1 MIALLKKEISVF
13 FSTLIGYLIIGVFLL
28 INSILLWSD
37 FSKMNIL
44 EYGYA
49 DMDIFFSIA
58 PLLFLLFIPAI
69 SMSIFTEE
77 YTSGTMET
85 LITKPITAFN
95 IVLGKF
101 LAIFTLVLFAIIPTL
116 IYVVNI
122 YYLGEIIGNL
132 DLAGIIGSYIG
143 LIFLCSLFSSV
154 SVYASSIVGNQIISF
169 LLAILLNTLFYFG
182 FDLLSEISLLQ
193 NIDLIIQQIGVSF
206 HYDSMSKGL
215 IKFSDVVYFTSFTF
229 LFIKLT
235 ELVIIDKKA

>member
-69 SMSIFTEE
+69 SMRIFTEE
-77 YTSGTMET
+77 YTIGTMET

>member
-13 FSTLIGYLIIGVFLL
+13 FSTLIGYLIIGIFLL

-44 EYGYA
+44 EYSYA

-69 SMSIFTEE
+69 SMRIFTEE

-116 IYVVNI
+116 IYVVSI
-122 YYLGEIIGNL
+122 YYLGESVGNL

-143 LIFLCSLFSSV
+143 LIFLCTLFSSV
-154 SVYASSIVGNQIISF
+154 SIYASSIASNSIISF
-169 LLAILLNTLFYFG
+169 ILAILLNALFYFG
-182 FDLLSEISLLQ
+182 FDLLSKISIFQ
-193 NIDLIIQQIGVSF
+193 NIDLMIQEIGVSF
-206 HYDSMSKGL
+206 HYERMSKGL
-215 IKFSDVVYFTSFTF
+215 IRFIDVVYFLSFTF

-235 ELVIIDKKA
+235 ELVIIYKKA

>member
-69 SMSIFTEE
+69 SMRIFTEE

-193 NIDLIIQQIGVSF
+193 NIDLIIQQIGVFF